1 MIAAPVNSAYRGD
14 SSRVGWTN
22 EADLFDGQR
31 TDEKEVRDLLN
42 SKESMFLLCLRGTDL
57 VGSVLLRKKG
67 TTAYLG
73 MLVVNPQ
80 LQRTGNGSS
89 LIAASE
95 AAVRNSWGMKR
106 ISMTV
111 ISCRSELIAF
121 YERRGYCRTG
131 LIEPLP
137 TGSPSV
143 ARVAGLE
150 LEVLEKELE

>member
-1 MIAAPVNSAYRGD
+1 MIAALVNSAYRGD

-80 LQRTGNGSS
+80 LQRTGIGSS

-106 ISMTV
+106 ISMT
-111 ISCRSELIAF
+111 S
-121 YERRGYCRTG
+121 
-131 LIEPLP
+131 
-137 TGSPSV
+137 
-143 ARVAGLE
+143 
-150 LEVLEKELE
+150 